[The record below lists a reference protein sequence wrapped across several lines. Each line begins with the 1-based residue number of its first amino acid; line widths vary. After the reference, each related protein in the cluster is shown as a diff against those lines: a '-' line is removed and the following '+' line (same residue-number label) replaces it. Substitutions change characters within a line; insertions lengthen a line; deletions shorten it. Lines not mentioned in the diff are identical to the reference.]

1 MTYLINLKSN
11 VSGVTRA
18 LILLTDDQWDLGSLK
33 EFDQISKTF
42 KDAKKETI
50 VKSTH
55 DFFEKIYVLNFGGD
69 EDSKD
74 LKHFENDAIFNL
86 DLNEKLGFKLN
97 RIAQNIK
104 TDLNLSS

>member
-1 MTYLINLKSN
+1 M
-11 VSGVTRA
+11 TRA

-33 EFDQISKTF
+33 EFDKTSKTF

-50 VKSTH
+50 IKSTH
-55 DFFEKIYVLNFGGD
+55 NFFEKIYVLNFGGD

-74 LKHFENDAIFNL
+74 LKHFENDAIFHL
-86 DLNEKLGFKLN
+86 DLNEKLGFTLN